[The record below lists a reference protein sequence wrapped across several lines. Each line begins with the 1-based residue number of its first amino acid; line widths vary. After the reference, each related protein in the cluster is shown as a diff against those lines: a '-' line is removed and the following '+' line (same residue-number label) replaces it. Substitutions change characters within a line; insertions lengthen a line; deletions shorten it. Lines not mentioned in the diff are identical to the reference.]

1 MWRSYRRSRTIGSTA
16 DLRSIEVETEDDDIV
31 ARDEASGIEAEEE
44 NVPIAL
50 YTLSEKLE
58 MELLQ

>member
-1 MWRSYRRSRTIGSTA
+1 MT
-16 DLRSIEVETEDDDIV
+16 DLRSIEVESEDDNAV
-31 ARDEASGIEAEEE
+31 ARDEATGLEAEGE

-58 MELLQ
+58 VELL

>member
-1 MWRSYRRSRTIGSTA
+1 M
-16 DLRSIEVETEDDDIV
+16 

-50 YTLSEKLE
+50 YTLSEKLA
-58 MELLQ
+58 MELLR